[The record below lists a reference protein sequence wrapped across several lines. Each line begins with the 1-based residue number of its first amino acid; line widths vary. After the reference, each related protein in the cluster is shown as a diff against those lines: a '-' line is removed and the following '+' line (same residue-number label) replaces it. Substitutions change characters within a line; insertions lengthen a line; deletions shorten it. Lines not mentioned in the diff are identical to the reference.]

1 MSATTTQV
9 RKASRADA
17 EWGYRV
23 LHIVRRVLGYAALVV
38 FSAIFCIPFF
48 WLVSTSLKPND
59 QMFAFP
65 IVWIPHPATLEHYV
79 SGLRFV
85 PFPRYIANTLFIAAF
100 SIIGSVASS
109 AWVAYG
115 LARIRWP
122 LAKPIFSLILATMML
137 PGQVTMIPM
146 FIMFRN
152 LGWIDSYLPLIVPT
166 FFGSAF
172 YIFLLRQFFL
182 TIPMELSEA
191 AKVDGANEL
200 TVFFKVILPLTKPAL
215 ATVALFQFLGSWGD
229 YLGPLIYLSGQE
241 KYTVSLGLSL
251 FMGEYNAE
259 YGGLMAA
266 STVMMLPVVI
276 LFFLTQRTFIQG
288 IALTGIKG

>member
-1 MSATTTQV
+1 MNATTTQV
-9 RKASRADA
+9 KKAAGADA
-17 EWGYRV
+17 EWVYRV
-23 LHIVRRVLGYAALVV
+23 LHIVRRVLGYATLLVL
-38 FSAIFCIPFF
+38 SAIFCIPFF
-48 WLVSTSLKPND
+48 WLVSSSLKPND

-65 IVWIPHPATLEHYV
+65 IVWIPNPPTLQHYIM
-79 SGLRFV
+79 GLRFV

-100 SIIGSVASS
+100 SILGSVWSN

-115 LARIRWP
+115 LSRIRWP
-122 LAKPIFSLILATMML
+122 LAQPIFSLILATMML
-137 PGQVTMIPM
+137 PGQVTMIPL
-146 FIMFRN
+146 FIMFRT
-152 LGWIDSYLPLIVPT
+152 LGWFDSFLPLIVPT

-182 TIPMELSEA
+182 SIPMELSEA

-200 TVFFKVILPLTKPAL
+200 TIFFTVILPLTKPAL

-229 YLGPLIYLSGQE
+229 YLGPLIYLTSQE

>member
-9 RKASRADA
+9 KQATRASADK
-17 EWGYRV
+17 GYRAM
-23 LHIVRRVLGYAALVV
+23 HIVQRVLGYAVLVV
-38 FSAIFCIPFF
+38 LSAIFCIPFF
-48 WLVSTSLKPND
+48 WLVSTSLKPNE

-65 IVWIPHPATLEHYV
+65 IVWIPNPPTLEHYV
-79 SGLRFV
+79 LGLRYV
-85 PFPRYIANTLFIAAF
+85 PFPRYIANTLFIAGF

-115 LARIRWP
+115 LSRIRWP

-146 FIMFRN
+146 FIMFKN
-152 LGWIDSYLPLIVPT
+152 FGWIDSYLPLIVPT

-182 TIPMELSEA
+182 SIPMELSEA

-200 TVFFKVILPLTKPAL
+200 TIFFKVVLPLTKPAL
-215 ATVALFQFLGSWGD
+215 ATVALFQFLGAWGD
-229 YLGPLIYLSGQE
+229 YLGPLIYLSSQD